1 MTNTK
6 TNTTQVYIINGSPRK
21 NWNTAKMCKRKKK
34 GVTDAGLKAEIINLY
49 DLNYKGCYSCFACKV
64 RNGKS
69 YGKCNY
75 PDELKEVL
83 EKVSNSEGLILASH
97 IYFGEVTAQMRAFME
112 RLLFPVYFY
121 DEAGSK
127 IPPKKLE
134 TAIIYTMN
142 VKHDR
147 FNAWFVGTD
156 KSGPL
161 GLFEKWIEMT
171 YEKPEILCAYDTL
184 QFGDYSKYV
193 ADVWDV
199 EEKKKH
205 NEEEFPKELESA
217 YKAGVK
223 MAERIKGKLN

>member
-1 MTNTK
+1 MTNTE
-6 TNTTQVYIINGSPRK
+6 TNTTQVYILNGSPRK
-21 NWNTAKMCKRKKK
+21 NWNTAKMCESFKK
-34 GVTDAGLKAEIINLY
+34 GVADTGLNAEIINLY
-49 DLNYKGCYSCFACKV
+49 DLNYKGCYSCFACKL

-69 YGKCNY
+69 YGKCAY

-83 EKVSNSEGLILASH
+83 EKVSNSEGLVFASP

-112 RLLFPVYFY
+112 RLLFPVYVY
-121 DEAGSK
+121 DEAGTK

-142 VKHDR
+142 VKPDR
-147 FNAWFVGTD
+147 FNNWFVGKD

-161 GLFEKWIEMT
+161 GLFEKWIELT

-184 QFGDYSKYV
+184 QFSDYSKYV

-199 EEKKKH
+199 DEKKKH

>member
-1 MTNTK
+1 MTNTDN
-6 TNTTQVYIINGSPRK
+6 NTTQVYILNGSPRK
-21 NWNTAKMCKRKKK
+21 NWNTAKMCESFKK
-34 GVTDAGLKAEIINLY
+34 GVTDAELTAEVINLY
-49 DLNYKGCYSCFACKV
+49 DLNYKGCYSCFACKL

-69 YGKCNY
+69 YGKCGY

-83 EKVSNSEGLILASH
+83 EKVSNADGLVFASP

-112 RLLFPVYFY
+112 RLLFPVYVY
-121 DEAGSK
+121 DEEGSK

-142 VKHDR
+142 VKPDR
-147 FNAWFVGTD
+147 FNDWFVGVN

-171 YEKPEILCAYDTL
+171 YEEPEILCAYDTL
-184 QFGDYSKYV
+184 QFSDYSKCV

-199 EEKKKH
+199 EEKQKH
-205 NEEEFPKELESA
+205 NKEEFPKELEAA
-217 YKAGVK
+217 YNAGVK
-223 MAERIKGKLN
+223 MAEKIKAKLI

>member
-1 MTNTK
+1 MTSTDSNS
-6 TNTTQVYIINGSPRK
+6 TQVYILNGSPRK
-21 NWNTAKMCKRKKK
+21 QWNTAKMCESFKNGVVDK
-34 GVTDAGLKAEIINLY
+34 GLSAEIINLY

-69 YGKCNY
+69 YGKCGY
-75 PDELKEVL
+75 PDDLNKIL
-83 EKVSNSEGLILASH
+83 EKVSNAEGLVFASP

-112 RLLFPVYFY
+112 RLLFPVYVY
-121 DEAGSK
+121 DKEGSK

-142 VKHDR
+142 VKPDL
-147 FNAWFVGTD
+147 FNDWFVGVN

-171 YEKPEILCAYDTL
+171 YEIPEVICAYDTL
-184 QFGDYSKYV
+184 QFNNYDNYV

-199 EEKKKH
+199 EEKKQH
-205 NEEEFPKELESA
+205 NKTEFPKELETA
-217 YKAGVK
+217 YNAGLK
-223 MAERIKGKLN
+223 MAKKIKAKLN

>member
-6 TNTTQVYIINGSPRK
+6 NNKTLIYILNGSPRK
-21 NWNTAKMCKRKKK
+21 NWNTAKMCESFKK
-34 GVTDAGLKAEIINLY
+34 GAQDTGINAKIINLY

-64 RNGKS
+64 KNGKS
-69 YGKCNY
+69 CGKCAY
-75 PDELKEVL
+75 PDELKEIL
-83 EKVSNSEGLILASH
+83 EKVSNSEGLVFASP
-97 IYFGEVTAQMRAFME
+97 IYFGELTAQMRAFME
-112 RLLFPVYFY
+112 RLLFPVYVY
-121 DEAGSK
+121 DKAGSK

-142 VKHDR
+142 VKPDR
-147 FNAWFVGTD
+147 FNDWFVGKD

-184 QFGDYSKYV
+184 QFSDYGKYV

-199 EEKKKH
+199 EEKE
-205 NEEEFPKELESA
+205 NTT
-217 YKAGVK
+217 
-223 MAERIKGKLN
+223 GKNSSKSLSPHTMPAQKWLRKLKQN